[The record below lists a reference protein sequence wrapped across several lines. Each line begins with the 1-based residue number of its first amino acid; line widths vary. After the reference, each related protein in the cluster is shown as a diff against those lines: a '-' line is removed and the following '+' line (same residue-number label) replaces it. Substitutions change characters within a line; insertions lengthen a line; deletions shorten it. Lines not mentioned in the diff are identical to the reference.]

1 MDGEDILHMATM
13 AKLAVMTADMAD
25 MADMVVI
32 VMAVAIGTCVGY
44 RGRQLSSS
52 AQAFTGPI
60 KPIASQPPPSS

>member
-13 AKLAVMTADMAD
+13 VKLAVMTTD

-32 VMAVAIGTCVGY
+32 VMAVATEVWAGY

-52 AQAFTGPI
+52 ALAFTGQI